1 MTIFK
6 FLATLIDLINLL
18 LNKYYTAKTEKK
30 LEGIRNDSTTEWVDG
45 VGVRKENDN
54 DPTTTRSKQ

>member
-1 MTIFK
+1 MIIFK

-30 LEGIRNDSTTEWVDG
+30 LEDIRNDSTAEWVDG
-45 VGVRKENDN
+45 FGVRKENYN
-54 DPTTTRSKQ
+54 DPTSPHSKQ

>member
-6 FLATLIDLINLL
+6 FLTTLIDLINLL

-30 LEGIRNDSTTEWVDG
+30 LEDIRNDSTAEWVDG
-45 VGVRKENDN
+45 FGVRREKNS
-54 DPTTTRSKQ
+54 DPSSPHSK

>member
-6 FLATLIDLINLL
+6 FLTTLIDLINLL

-30 LEGIRNDSTTEWVDG
+30 LEGIRNDSTAEWVDG
-45 VGVRKENDN
+45 FGVRKENDN
-54 DPTTTRSKQ
+54 DPTSPHSKQ

>member
-45 VGVRKENDN
+45 FGVRKENDN